1 MAEKDDEFVIAP
13 PVEGVAPLEIDMGE
27 FNEGFAPPLS
37 TDAANSS
44 TANIE
49 KAKSLFAGIGTGAIG
64 AHVGAAVGAKDVLGS
79 LGKGL
84 RGTVINYLGTDT
96 GVPSDAQHSRIRAG
110 TTDAQG
116 TTGRA
121 RMAFNEVTA
130 AQAAQRK
137 EIERV
142 MQELARRGIIVDENI
157 LARMPGV
164 SSSPQ
169 GILVPSSAVYKAGE
183 EVAEAAAPRLGAR
196 VGQFLTSHP
205 FVTKTVGGGLGG
217 FGVGYG
223 VSEAARKAGEG
234 DYLGAGLSGLEALAS
249 GASMVPAFAP
259 VAIPA
264 SIGLG
269 GLSELVDLTRRRPA
283 DTKPLTPQERK
294 QAQQAAYG
302 VSPAYMAMMARRR
315 APTMLA
321 QE

>member
-1 MAEKDDEFVIAP
+1 MAERDDEFVIAP
-13 PVEGVAPLEIDMGE
+13 PVEGVDPLDIDMSE
-27 FNEGFAPPLS
+27 INEGFAPPLS
-37 TDAANSS
+37 KDAERKSASNLD
-44 TANIE
+44 
-49 KAKSLFAGIGTGAIG
+49 KAKSLLAGIGTGAIG

-84 RGTVINYLGTDT
+84 RGTIMNYLGTDT
-96 GVPSDAQHSRIRAG
+96 GIPSDAQHSRSRAG
-110 TTDAQG
+110 TTDAPG

-121 RMAFNEVTA
+121 RMAFNDVTA

-157 LARMPGV
+157 LARMPGM

-169 GILVPSSAVYKAGE
+169 GLLMPSSAVYKAGE
-183 EVAEAAAPRLGAR
+183 EVGQAVAPSLGAR
-196 VGQFLTSHP
+196 VGQFFASHP
-205 FVTKTVGGGLGG
+205 FITKTLGGGLGG

-223 VSEAARKAGEG
+223 VSEASRKAGEG

-269 GLSELVDLTRRRPA
+269 GLSELVDMSRRRPA
-283 DTKPLTPQERK
+283 DNKPLTPEEQK
-294 QAQQAAYG
+294 KAQQAAYG
-302 VSPAYMAMMARRR
+302 ISPTAMAMMARRR
-315 APTMLA
+315 GPTMLA